1 MAKVY
6 KNYFDIRHMVET
18 AIKEHI
24 CFVIAVS
31 EDKERGA
38 GKTYSSAKFLY
49 EQYIEHGERFLIFV
63 RNVKELGHIAEGV
76 FGNYLND
83 NHPNVSISEKKQDNV
98 FSYVYTTTGSG
109 EEKQSD
115 IIGYVVPLKNA
126 TGVKQYRGIFQS
138 SNVRYF
144 YMDEFMP
151 LDGKYLPNETQLM
164 KTIYDTVN
172 GKIEDL
178 PIIMTANCI
187 SLGNPY
193 FTMLELN
200 SKIQTNTRKIKT
212 ETCVYEN
219 VTVEGLASK
228 HMNSAANKAFKQT
241 GEDYSSNV
249 WIMDNNSLVCKPDN
263 WGRAV
268 YICTLVYDN
277 KRVGVYDYYG
287 SPYIYVSTT
296 VDKHCDYIYNVKV
309 EGDLNIPLLRS
320 APFLKTLKD
329 KFYRGQVR
337 VSNGEIQR
345 MLIEIFA

>member
-6 KNYFDIRHMVET
+6 KGYFDIRHMIET

-49 EQYIEHGERFLIFV
+49 EQYINEGERFLIFV
-63 RNVKELGHIAEGV
+63 RNVKELGHIAEGI

-83 NHPNVSISEKKQDNV
+83 SHPNVSISEKKQDNV

-109 EEKQSD
+109 EEKKSD

-151 LDGKYLPNETQLM
+151 LDGKYLPNETHLM

-228 HMNSAANKAFKQT
+228 HMNSSANKAFKQT

-287 SPYIYVSTT
+287 SPYIYVSST